1 MRRLSCSALM
11 NMIALRAA
19 NTTIVRGRV
28 RNSNVWRGR
37 PASTWAGMS
46 TTTSQRRHE
55 PRRRCSGPFSAS
67 FGIARKKTP
76 SRGSIQRLYGC
87 SRSLIVAEVTKN
99 LTMANNPACLF
110 IDTGTPDG
118 QATGLLRN
126 SVVSCRVLVTVYADA
141 IAGVL
146 GTLSPSMKQKIN
158 DCLKTAL
165 AIT

>member
-1 MRRLSCSALM
+1 M
-11 NMIALRAA
+11 NRGDVVLVRFPHPSGLR
-19 NTTIVRGRV
+19 GKK
-28 RNSNVWRGR
+28 R
-37 PASTWAGMS
+37 PAVVQSNDYTGVVG
-46 TTTSQRRHE
+46 T
-55 PRRRCSGPFSAS
+55 
-67 FGIARKKTP
+67 
-76 SRGSIQRLYGC
+76 
-87 SRSLIVAEVTKN
+87 LIVAEVTKN

-126 SVVSCRVLVTVYADA
+126 SVVSCLVLVTVYADA